1 MKQKKKKGCFS
12 NKCKKNPRYSEISR
26 WAVLSTF
33 GILKLPNSCHILYH
47 LKLSNSCH
55 ILYHLKLSNSCHIL
69 YHLKLSNSGHILY
82 HYSVLMPFCT
92 CILITEV
99 IKYKITM
106 SIQP

>member
-55 ILYHLKLSNSCHIL
+55 ILYHLKLSNS
-69 YHLKLSNSGHILY
+69 GHILY